1 MKNLFILIIG
11 LLICA
16 TAIGQ
21 TDHLTLYK
29 LPAKNK
35 TKRIKLNKPIK
46 FEIGLQK
53 TDTLKSWK
61 RIEGKLL
68 NVGID
73 SLTVAFRKEYY
84 SQLAI
89 TPIASTTTNKTVVY
103 NDSIYVNPFSESYA
117 IDDIDY
123 IDFIR
128 SNETWEG
135 IGIVGVICSALTT
148 FVVAPLVSINYK
160 DGTFNSNTYKNWAL
174 AGTAGMAI
182 SIPIVIFSSKSKR
195 YAVNENGAVC
205 AKKGCAKGNW
215 TLRK

>member
-1 MKNLFILIIG
+1 MKNLVILIIG

-29 LPAKNK
+29 LPGKNK

-73 SLTVAFRKEYY
+73 SLTVAIQKEHYN
-84 SQLAI
+84 QVAI
-89 TPIASTTTNKTVVY
+89 TPIVSTTTSKTVVY
-103 NDSIYVNPFSESYA
+103 NDSIYVNPFSGSYA

-128 SNETWEG
+128 TNETWEG
-135 IGIVGVICSALTT
+135 IGIAGIICSALTT

-195 YAVNENGAVC
+195 YAINENGVVC
-205 AKKGCAKGNW
+205 TKKGCAKGIW

>member
-1 MKNLFILIIG
+1 MKNLVILIIG

-29 LPAKNK
+29 LPGKNK

-73 SLTVAFRKEYY
+73 SLTVAFQKEHYNLQNLYRARGGGSNLLRSILLPRKVSACFFFDAFLKSVFASLNLAY
-84 SQLAI
+84 SY
-89 TPIASTTTNKTVVY
+89 PHSTTT
-103 NDSIYVNPFSESYA
+103 
-117 IDDIDY
+117 
-123 IDFIR
+123 
-128 SNETWEG
+128 
-135 IGIVGVICSALTT
+135 
-148 FVVAPLVSINYK
+148 VS
-160 DGTFNSNTYKNWAL
+160 
-174 AGTAGMAI
+174 
-182 SIPIVIFSSKSKR
+182 
-195 YAVNENGAVC
+195 
-205 AKKGCAKGNW
+205 
-215 TLRK
+215 

>member
-1 MKNLFILIIG
+1 MKKLVILIVG
-11 LLICA
+11 LLICL

-29 LPAKNK
+29 LPKKNK
-35 TKRIKLNKPIK
+35 TKRIKLYKPIN

-73 SLTVAFRKEYY
+73 SLTIEYQKEHYNK
-84 SQLAI
+84 LI
-89 TPIASTTTNKTVVY
+89 TTPLASTTTTKTINY
-103 NDSIYVNPFSESYA
+103 NDSVYEKQFSESYA

-135 IGIVGVICSALTT
+135 VGIVGIICSALTT

-160 DGTFNSNTYKNWAL
+160 DGTFNSNTYRNWAL

-182 SIPIVIFSSKSKR
+182 SFPIVIFSSKTKR
-195 YAVNENGAVC
+195 YPMKQNW
-205 AKKGCAKGNW
+205 KGYTKDIW

>member
-1 MKNLFILIIG
+1 MKKLAILIVGI
-11 LLICA
+11 LICF

-21 TDHLTLYK
+21 TNHLTLYK
-29 LPAKNK
+29 LPEKNK
-35 TKRIKLNKPIK
+35 TKRIKLNKPIN
-46 FEIGLQK
+46 FVIDLHT
-53 TDTLKSWK
+53 TDTLDSWM

-73 SLTVAFRKEYY
+73 SLTVEYKKEYY
-84 SQLAI
+84 SKLI
-89 TPIASTTTNKTVVY
+89 TTPMASTTTTKTIKF
-103 NDSIYVNPFSESYA
+103 NDSVFGKQFSKSYA

-128 SNETWEG
+128 SSETLEG
-135 IGIVGVICSALTT
+135 IGIAGIIISALTT

-182 SIPIVIFSSKSKR
+182 SIPITIFSSKSKR
-195 YAVNENGAVC
+195 HAIDENEVGC
-205 AKKGCAKGNW
+205 IKKRCAKGAW